1 MIHLVNVNRYFKNGD
16 KQNHILKDINMKI
29 NEGEFI
35 AIMGPSGSGKSTLIN
50 ILGFIDRGYEGDYYF
65 NKESYK
71 KSSDNQLADI
81 RNKTVGFVFQNFK
94 LIQNNTILENVSI
107 PLVYAGLDNQARKD
121 KVIKTLHN
129 VGLYDKEHLVPNKLS
144 GGQQQRVAIAR
155 AIINN
160 PKFIIADEP
169 TGALDS
175 KTSRDIIDLF
185 IKLNKLHNTTIILV
199 THDRKVADKANR
211 IIHILDGR
219 VQQEE
224 VFKWKTYLTS

>member
-1 MIHLVNVNRYFKNGD
+1 MIELVDINRYFKNGD
-16 KQNHILKDINMKI
+16 EENHILKDININI

-50 ILGFIDRGYEGDYYF
+50 ILGFIDRGYEGDYLF
-65 NKESYK
+65 NGKNYK
-71 KSSDNQLADI
+71 KTSDNQLSDI

-107 PLVYAGLDNQARKD
+107 PLVYAGLGSQERKQRVVD
-121 KVIKTLHN
+121 TLHD
-129 VGLYDKEHLVPNKLS
+129 VGLYDKENLVPNKLS

-155 AIINN
+155 AIINQ

-175 KTSRDIIDLF
+175 KTSKDIMELF
-185 IKLNKLHNTTIILV
+185 MKLNKEYNTTMIMV
-199 THDRKVADKANR
+199 THDRKVADKADR

-219 VQQEE
+219 VQREE
-224 VFKWKTYLTS
+224 VVE

>member
-1 MIHLVNVNRYFKNGD
+1 MIELVDINRYFKNGD
-16 KQNHILKDINMKI
+16 EENHILKDININI

-50 ILGFIDRGYEGDYYF
+50 ILGFIDRGYEGDYLF
-65 NKESYK
+65 NGENYK
-71 KSSDNQLADI
+71 KTSDNQLSDI

-107 PLVYAGLDNQARKD
+107 PLVYAGLGSQERKQRVVD
-121 KVIKTLHN
+121 TLHD
-129 VGLYDKEHLVPNKLS
+129 VGLYDKENLVPNKLS

-155 AIINN
+155 AISNK

-175 KTSRDIIDLF
+175 KTSKDIMELF
-185 IKLNKLHNTTIILV
+185 MKLNKESNTTMIMV
-199 THDRKVADKANR
+199 THDRKVADKADR

-219 VQQEE
+219 VQREE
-224 VFKWKTYLTS
+224 VVE

>member
-1 MIHLVNVNRYFKNGD
+1 MIELIDINRHFKNGD
-16 KQNHILKDINMKI
+16 EENHILKDIHI
-29 NEGEFI
+29 NIKEGEFI

-50 ILGFIDRGYEGDYYF
+50 ILGFIDRGYEGDYLF
-65 NKESYK
+65 NGENYK
-71 KSSDNQLADI
+71 KSSDNQLAEI

-107 PLVYAGLDNQARKD
+107 PLVYAELGSQARKD
-121 KVIKTLHN
+121 RVRKTLHD
-129 VGLYDKEHLVPNKLS
+129 VGLYDKENLVPNKLS

-155 AIINN
+155 AIVNQ

-175 KTSRDIIDLF
+175 KTSKGIIDLF
-185 IKLNKLHNTTIILV
+185 IKLNKEHNTTIILV
-199 THDRKVADKANR
+199 THDRKVADKADR

-219 VQQEE
+219 VQREE
-224 VFKWKTYLTS
+224 VIE

>member
-1 MIHLVNVNRYFKNGD
+1 MIDDIDINRHFKNGD
-16 KQNHILKDINMKI
+16 EQNHILKDININI

-50 ILGFIDRGYEGDYYF
+50 ILGFIDRVYEGDYLF
-65 NKESYK
+65 NRKNYQE
-71 KSSDNQLADI
+71 SSDNQLADI

-107 PLVYAGLDNQARKD
+107 PIVYAGLGTQTRKSR
-121 KVIKTLHN
+121 VTQTLHD
-129 VGLYDKEHLVPNKLS
+129 VGLFDKENLVPNKLS

-155 AIINN
+155 AIINQ

-175 KTSRDIIDLF
+175 KTSKDIIELF
-185 IKLNKLHNTTIILV
+185 IKLNEEHNTTMILV
-199 THDRKVADKANR
+199 THDRKVADQADR

-219 VQQEE
+219 VQREE
-224 VFKWKTYLTS
+224 VVG

>member
-1 MIHLVNVNRYFKNGD
+1 MIELVDINRHFKNGD
-16 KQNHILKDINMKI
+16 EENHILKDININI

-50 ILGFIDRGYEGDYYF
+50 ILGFIDRGYEGDYLF
-65 NKESYK
+65 NGENYK
-71 KSSDNQLADI
+71 KTSDNQLSDI

-94 LIQNNTILENVSI
+94 LIQNNTILENVNI
-107 PLVYAGLDNQARKD
+107 PLVYAGLGSQERKQRVVD
-121 KVIKTLHN
+121 TLHD
-129 VGLYDKEHLVPNKLS
+129 VGLYDKENLVPNKLS

-155 AIINN
+155 AIINQ

-175 KTSRDIIDLF
+175 KTSKDIMELF
-185 IKLNKLHNTTIILV
+185 MKLNKEYNTTMIMV
-199 THDRKVADKANR
+199 THDRKVADKADR

-219 VQQEE
+219 VQREE
-224 VFKWKTYLTS
+224 VVE

>member
-1 MIHLVNVNRYFKNGD
+1 MIKLVDINRHFKNGD
-16 KQNHILKDINMKI
+16 EENHILKDININI

-50 ILGFIDRGYEGDYYF
+50 ILGFIDRGYEGDYLF
-65 NKESYK
+65 NGKNYK
-71 KSSDNQLADI
+71 KTSDNQLSDI

-94 LIQNNTILENVSI
+94 LIENNTILENISI
-107 PLVYAGLDNQARKD
+107 PLIYAGMGPQVRKERA
-121 KVIKTLHN
+121 INTLHD
-129 VGLYDKEHLVPNKLS
+129 VGLYNKEHLVPNKLS

-155 AIINN
+155 AIINK

-175 KTSRDIIDLF
+175 KTSDDIMDLF
-185 IKLNKLHNTTIILV
+185 IQLNQNHQTTVIMV
-199 THDRKVADKANR
+199 THDRKVAEKAHR

-219 VQQEE
+219 VQREE
-224 VFKWKTYLTS
+224 VVE

>member
-1 MIHLVNVNRYFKNGD
+1 MIELVDINRYFKNGD
-16 KQNHILKDINMKI
+16 EENHILKDININI

-50 ILGFIDRGYEGDYYF
+50 ILGFIDRGYKGDYLF
-65 NKESYK
+65 NGENYK
-71 KSSDNQLADI
+71 KTSDNQLSDI

-107 PLVYAGLDNQARKD
+107 PLVYAGLGSQERKQRVVD
-121 KVIKTLHN
+121 TLHD
-129 VGLYDKEHLVPNKLS
+129 VGLYDKENLVPNKLS

-155 AIINN
+155 AIINQ

-175 KTSRDIIDLF
+175 KTSKDIMELF
-185 IKLNKLHNTTIILV
+185 MKLNKEYNTTMIMV
-199 THDRKVADKANR
+199 THDRKVADKADR

-219 VQQEE
+219 VQREE
-224 VFKWKTYLTS
+224 VVE